1 MSDDDERCGFCDGLL
16 GGAEILSADA
26 KGYDRGV
33 ADVLALVEKL
43 ALHFRDYPATTVANA
58 MACVRPNV
66 LRGKHVGLSLPKAQ
80 EPLAIDAERAEAF
93 NAKLAAINT
102 KAKDLLAK
110 LEAPKDHAINLT
122 GLRGVGPWVGEV
134 GPWIGEGLT
143 KKADKLHDAY
153 RDTKAEAHRLAEVY
167 RRQYPD
173 AKAFRVG
180 PRKRMS

>member
-1 MSDDDERCGFCDGLL
+1 MTPDYSYAADLL
-16 GGAEILSADA
+16 TADA
-26 KGYDRGV
+26 QGYDRGV
-33 ADVLALVEKL
+33 ADVLALVEEL

-58 MACVRPNV
+58 MSCVRPNV
-66 LRGKHVGLSLPKAQ
+66 LRGKHVGLSLPLVQ
-80 EPLAIDAERAEAF
+80 ETLAIDAERAEAF
-93 NAKLAAINT
+93 NAKLAAIAAI
-102 KAKDLLAK
+102 AKVLLAK
-110 LEAPKDHAINLT
+110 LEAPKDHVINLT

-153 RDTKAEAHRLAEVY
+153 RDTKAEAHRLADEY

-180 PRKRMS
+180 PRKKAVSK

>member
-66 LRGKHVGLSLPKAQ
+66 LRGKHVGLSLPMVQ
-80 EPLAIDAERAEAF
+80 EAASIDAERSEAF
-93 NAKLAAINT
+93 NAKLAAINA
-102 KAKDLLAK
+102 KAKVLLAK
-110 LEAPKDHAINLT
+110 LEAPKDHVINLT
-122 GLRGVGPWVGEV
+122 GLRGVGPWVGE
-134 GPWIGEGLT
+134 GPTAALH
-143 KKADKLHDAY
+143 KADKLRDAY
-153 RDTKAEAHRLAEVY
+153 RDTEFDAHRLAEDY

-180 PRKRMS
+180 PRKRRS

>member
-1 MSDDDERCGFCDGLL
+1 MTNEATMRD
-16 GGAEILSADA
+16 ILNADA

-33 ADVLALVEKL
+33 ADVLALVNEL
-43 ALHFRDYPATTVANA
+43 ALHFRANPTVTTLGALDLLASVL
-58 MACVRPNV
+58 PNV
-66 LRGKHVGLSLPKAQ
+66 LRGYHVGLSLPKVQ
-80 EPLAIDAERAEAF
+80 ETPTDDTVRAEAF
-93 NAKLAAINT
+93 NAKLAAISA
-102 KAKDLLAK
+102 KAKNLLAK
-110 LEAPKDHAINLT
+110 LKAPKDHVINLT